1 MKRMVRVLAL
11 FFLLFSIWTGV
22 KTGLAYAQGRKVR
35 LAWVA
40 VSGAMAPMW
49 IAQDL
54 NLYKK
59 YGLDAELLYVG
70 GSTLATR
77 ALVTGDLD
85 ITVNSGLSVVN
96 AAAAEALDV
105 VLTAGIS
112 NVLPFYLMA
121 RPGIKTSDLKGKIIA
136 TDKPGTGPYQALVLT
151 LKHLHLT
158 TRDVRIAPIGPPPTV
173 LASMEQGVVDMGIL
187 SPPMSFRAEGLGF
200 HNLVDIAALG
210 IRSQGVCITTTRR
223 FIRDYREEVLK
234 FMKAL
239 VEAIYVYKTENET
252 ALKILEK
259 YTKIRDRK
267 ILERTRRY
275 YAEKI
280 ISQLPYPTREGLQA
294 VVDDQAVINP
304 AIASVVKVDSL
315 IDNSFLAE
323 LEKSGFIQALYK
335 K

>member
-1 MKRMVRVLAL
+1 
-11 FFLLFSIWTGV
+11 
-22 KTGLAYAQGRKVR
+22 
-35 LAWVA
+35 
-40 VSGAMAPMW
+40 
-49 IAQDL
+49 
-54 NLYKK
+54 
-59 YGLDAELLYVG
+59 
-70 GSTLATR
+70 
-77 ALVTGDLD
+77 
-85 ITVNSGLSVVN
+85 
-96 AAAAEALDV
+96 
-105 VLTAGIS
+105 
-112 NVLPFYLMA
+112 MA

-151 LKHLHLT
+151 LKHLHLA
-158 TRDVRIAPIGPPPTV
+158 TRDVRIAPIGPPQTV

-200 HNLVDIAALG
+200 HNLVDIAAIG
-210 IRSQGVCITTTRR
+210 IQSQGVCITTTRR
-223 FIRDYREEVLK
+223 FIRDHREEVLK

-239 VEAIYVYKTENET
+239 VEAIYVYKTDNET

-280 ISQLPYPTREGLQA
+280 IPQVPYPTREGLQA
-294 VVDDQAVINP
+294 VVEDQAVISP
-304 AIASVVKVDSL
+304 AVASVKVDSL

-323 LEKSGFIQALYK
+323 LERSGFVKTLYK